1 MKLFTHFTL
10 RNFFT
15 KINLFLL
22 ILCISLV
29 MFSCSHQNPL
39 ENLFE
44 NWLHIEDLIE
54 QNQDYQPQLDNFISS
69 FNDFRSTPIY
79 QNLVISE
86 KYGSSLV
93 ELENTINTGDTNK
106 IRIAVFKLEQ
116 TDKLITQKSNQEYS
130 FLAEGMLV
138 FSVIISILLFII
150 FKNYEKKKN
159 EAKQLGIYSDFMIKG
174 MESERTRISKEI
186 HDTVL
191 QDLKVLTLKT
201 ELIENDSGK
210 KNAPLKKELITQAD
224 ICIKKLRSICNN
236 LTPVE
241 FKNHNTDAGGFI
253 IALQNLSEGFI
264 ERTKNNCILKIQ
276 NQLNISSLTRLQ
288 SINIFRIIQ
297 EALNNAEKHA
307 EATNVSIII
316 TSTDGSEKD
325 NVQNMLKIFITDN
338 GKGFD
343 SSLILKENGVNYG
356 HFGLYNMKERAKDI
370 GAAIEIIS
378 EEGEGTEIKLE
389 VPLK

>member
-1 MKLFTHFTL
+1 M
-10 RNFFT
+10 
-15 KINLFLL
+15 
-22 ILCISLV
+22 S
-29 MFSCSHQNPL
+29 SCSHQNPL

-44 NWLHIEDLIE
+44 NWLLIEDLIE

-93 ELENTINTGDTNK
+93 ELENTINTGDINK
-106 IRIAVFKLEQ
+106 IRIVVFKLEQ

-191 QDLKVLTLKT
+191 QDLKVMTLKT

-253 IALQNLSEGFI
+253 IALQNLSKGFT
-264 ERTKNNCILKIQ
+264 ERTKTNCILKIQ
-276 NQLNISSLTRLQ
+276 EQLDISSLDRLQ
-288 SINIFRIIQ
+288 TINIFRIIQ

-316 TSTDGSEKD
+316 TSTDGSKKD

-343 SSLILKENGVNYG
+343 FSRLGKDNGANHG